1 QVETF
6 QALMLGQMS
15 CKSSRVRCRQ
25 ERLAAVRVT
34 RPVRAPLVRCHG
46 MLSTVPTGEP
56 PDNHAE
62 RMHMPA
68 VGIREVAQ
76 HAGVSIGTV
85 SNVLNR
91 PQVVSAK
98 TLERVTASMQE
109 LGFVRNNLARQLKMG
124 SGTTVG
130 LVVLSLA
137 NPFFADLAEAC
148 EVVAEERGYT
158 VVLGSSDQQPER
170 QARYLDLFEEQR
182 VAGMLIAPVAGMT
195 EQMRHLRRRGMPHV
209 LF

>member
-1 QVETF
+1 
-6 QALMLGQMS
+6 
-15 CKSSRVRCRQ
+15 
-25 ERLAAVRVT
+25 
-34 RPVRAPLVRCHG
+34 
-46 MLSTVPTGEP
+46 
-56 PDNHAE
+56 
-62 RMHMPA
+62 
-68 VGIREVAQ
+68 
-76 HAGVSIGTV
+76 
-85 SNVLNR
+85 
-91 PQVVSAK
+91 VSAK

-209 LF
+209 LFDAHPDDSAEDFCSVSLDGEAGGYLALRHLHERGKRRISFVGGPPHQVADRWAGARRAQQEFPDIVLNRVDTLEQTVEAGHAI